1 VAVPRDGQE
10 DSGRSQALDLLQTDN
25 AGHPMPF
32 SYILFPCVLFCV
44 TLSYMPPDEY
54 LLVLNPQYIFGFYP
68 FTSTHYAI
76 SNLPA
81 DSYLE
86 F

>member
-1 VAVPRDGQE
+1 
-10 DSGRSQALDLLQTDN
+10 
-25 AGHPMPF
+25 MPF

-44 TLSYMPPDEY
+44 ALSYMPPDEY
-54 LLVLNPQYIFGFYP
+54 LLVLIPQYIFGPFP
-68 FTSTHYAI
+68 FTLTRHAI

-81 DSYLE
+81 YSYLE